1 MDPFLK
7 IVLKNMYQTVLI
19 ALSGENLKW
28 KAPAIKHWMSYFHGS
43 LFIYTAWKNAW
54 IMRFLFI
61 YLIGGIKG
69 RKWMISLM
77 CYTEKLMREHRQR
90 WISGS
95 WGFRPSISDE
105 DHRSYWNKKK
115 NAKGE
120 KRWEGS
126 KQSLKNMTIFE
137 KWREKKTTNF
147 INVYVNKKKNQEII
161 INLEVTRKW
170 CRSSKLA

>member
-1 MDPFLK
+1 MDHFSSIL
-7 IVLKNMYQTVLI
+7 L
-19 ALSGENLKW
+19 E
-28 KAPAIKHWMSYFHGS
+28 
-43 LFIYTAWKNAW
+43 KNAW

-61 YLIGGIKG
+61 YLIGGIRG
-69 RKWMISLM
+69 RKWTISMM

-90 WISGS
+90 CLSGS
-95 WGFRPSISDE
+95 WGFRPSISDK

-115 NAKGE
+115 MPKERKDKKVKNKV
-120 KRWEGS
+120 S
-126 KQSLKNMTIFE
+126 KKWVFE

-147 INVYVNKKKNQEII
+147 FNVYVNKKKNQEIM

>member
-1 MDPFLK
+1 MGFKCLNFYVKFRKLCWTPFLK

-95 WGFRPSISDE
+95 WGLDLAFQMKTIGATETRKKCQRRKDE
-105 DHRSYWNKKK
+105 KVQNKVWKT
-115 NAKGE
+115 
-120 KRWEGS
+120 WLY
-126 KQSLKNMTIFE
+126 LKNEE
-137 KWREKKTTNF
+137 KEN
-147 INVYVNKKKNQEII
+147 
-161 INLEVTRKW
+161 
-170 CRSSKLA
+170 SKILLMSM

>member
-1 MDPFLK
+1 MLDPFLK

-28 KAPAIKHWMSYFHGS
+28 KAPAIKHWMSYFQGS
-43 LFIYTAWKNAW
+43 FFIYTAWKNAL

-69 RKWMISLM
+69 RKRTISLM

-115 NAKGE
+115 MPKERKDKKFQNKV
-120 KRWEGS
+120 S
-126 KQSLKNMTIFE
+126 KTWLYLKNE
-137 KWREKKTTNF
+137 ER
-147 INVYVNKKKNQEII
+147 
-161 INLEVTRKW
+161 RKQLILLM
-170 CRSSKLA
+170 SM